1 MDLGLIAAIL
11 LGLVALWALLIMV
24 LWLLRPKGL
33 ALSEVI
39 RVVPAV
45 LRLLR
50 SIITDSNAPK
60 DVRLVIGLLFV
71 WIISP
76 IDLIPEFIPVIG
88 PFDDVV
94 VAILALRYVR
104 RRLGID
110 DLRQRWSGSAEGF
123 ALLERVIGPNPSPG
137 CDDEPA

>member
-1 MDLGLIAAIL
+1 MPDRATVDVGLIAAIVL
-11 LGLVALWALLIMV
+11 SSVALWALLIVV
-24 LWLLRPKGL
+24 LWLLRPKGVPL
-33 ALSEVI
+33 REVI

-50 SIITDSNAPK
+50 SIVTDGSAPK
-60 DVRLVIGLLFV
+60 DVRLVIGLLFA

-76 IDLIPEFIPVIG
+76 IDLIPEFIQVIG

-94 VAILALRYVR
+94 VAILALRYIR

-110 DLRQRWSGSAEGF
+110 DLRRRWSGSAEGL
-123 ALLERVIGPNPSPG
+123 ALLERVIGSNPNPG
-137 CDDEPA
+137 